1 MNQGKKLLPIL
12 LIGGGIIIGLV
23 TCQRQS
29 SQQQQAKAQLE
40 VSQSPQAEKQK
51 SEVAS
56 KPKLAVDRIRINYQ
70 CEQNKTVQALY
81 ENIKPAVPKVM
92 LTIDG
97 KPYQLYNIPS
107 QVGSLYATEQGINPG
122 QGMRWHIQGLE
133 ARLVSLSVDQNAPTA
148 KEQLLMRCQEP
159 V

>member
-1 MNQGKKLLPIL
+1 MNQGKKLLPVL
-12 LIGGGIIIGLV
+12 LIAGGIIIGLV

-29 SQQQQAKAQLE
+29 SQQQAKAQLE

-51 SEVAS
+51 SEGAS
-56 KPKLAVDRIRINYQ
+56 KPKLTADRIHINYQ

-133 ARLVSLSVDQNAPTA
+133 ARLVSLSVDQNASTA

>member
-1 MNQGKKLLPIL
+1 MNQGKKLLPVL

-29 SQQQQAKAQLE
+29 SQQHAKARIE
-40 VSQSPQAEKQK
+40 VSQSAQDNTRK
-51 SEVAS
+51 SEAVS
-56 KPKLAVDRIRINYQ
+56 KPKLAVNRIRINYQ

-81 ENIKPAVPKVM
+81 ENIKPAVPKVL

-97 KPYQLYNIPS
+97 KSYQLYNIPS
-107 QVGSLYATEQGINPG
+107 QVGSLYASEQGINPG

-133 ARLVSLSVDQNAPTA
+133 ARLVSLSVDPKAPNA